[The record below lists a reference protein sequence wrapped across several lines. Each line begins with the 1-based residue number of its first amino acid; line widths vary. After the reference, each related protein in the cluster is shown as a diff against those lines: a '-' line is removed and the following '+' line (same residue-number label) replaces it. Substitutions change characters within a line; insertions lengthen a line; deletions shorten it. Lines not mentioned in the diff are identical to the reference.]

1 MIDSLS
7 YFGEIIGSQVSG
19 INYRLYFCYFTYRSC
34 FDFLFFRP
42 LTDFRKNF
50 YHEEGFLDW
59 MSSNA

>member
-42 LTDFRKNF
+42 LTDF
-50 YHEEGFLDW
+50 
-59 MSSNA
+59 